1 MRILW
6 QSVGCGVPSGLLH
19 RTGPIPADH
28 CGDKTTDPRPLRLG
42 HVTYFINISLQSN
55 FISIKHPT
63 ADFANHIMGIK
74 LSFFSFFITLV
85 SELNL
90 VAYTA
95 IKKLHKGVCWTF
107 CFYLS
112 PCRFKHSLILYF
124 KWFCGRLYLSWII
137 VPKHLV
143 KLLNK

>member
-63 ADFANHIMGIK
+63 ADFDNHIMGIK
-74 LSFFSFFITLV
+74 LSFFSFFITVV
-85 SELNL
+85 SELNF
-90 VAYTA
+90 VANIA
-95 IKKLHKGVCWTF
+95 IKNCIEGYAERFVFIYLHVV
-107 CFYLS
+107 LN
-112 PCRFKHSLILYF
+112 IL
-124 KWFCGRLYLSWII
+124 LY
-137 VPKHLV
+137 HT
-143 KLLNK
+143 